1 RFLDLY
7 VRSVFTDPQ
16 LHAKSILGKTLSP
29 QTFGPVVNAFV
40 EAFANAVPAAAT
52 FTQAMARSSNLLGKE
67 QAINTYKSDMEA
79 AMGPKTGSGIKP
91 DQLERASIKAKTM
104 ALQSFSKQTLFGP
117 DDEREKT
124 KDELVKEI
132 DGLLDYYKDENQ
144 RRMDKSLAAFAGATV
159 LVIILYLMDKFSDFA
174 CDWYSDTCVR
184 FSNILFSIYF
194 TIIVVIGVNVFL
206 LYRDRGQVAAASALM
221 EMVKESVNLGLG
233 YAEKVREHPDKQH
246 LVAVAR
252 SFASDCSA
260 SLRPVYHKVIDV
272 IQPPALHHTADLPTL
287 NENKENSGIEMT
299 EAKPS
304 EVEKTRRRH
313 RRSD

>member
-1 RFLDLY
+1 
-7 VRSVFTDPQ
+7 
-16 LHAKSILGKTLSP
+16 
-29 QTFGPVVNAFV
+29 
-40 EAFANAVPAAAT
+40 
-52 FTQAMARSSNLLGKE
+52 
-67 QAINTYKSDMEA
+67 
-79 AMGPKTGSGIKP
+79 
-91 DQLERASIKAKTM
+91 
-104 ALQSFSKQTLFGP
+104 
-117 DDEREKT
+117 
-124 KDELVKEI
+124 
-132 DGLLDYYKDENQ
+132 
-144 RRMDKSLAAFAGATV
+144 
-159 LVIILYLMDKFSDFA
+159 MDKFSDLA

-221 EMVKESVNLGLG
+221 EMVKQS
-233 YAEKVREHPDKQH
+233 YAETVREHPDKQH

-287 NENKENSGIEMT
+287 NENKEGSGIEMT